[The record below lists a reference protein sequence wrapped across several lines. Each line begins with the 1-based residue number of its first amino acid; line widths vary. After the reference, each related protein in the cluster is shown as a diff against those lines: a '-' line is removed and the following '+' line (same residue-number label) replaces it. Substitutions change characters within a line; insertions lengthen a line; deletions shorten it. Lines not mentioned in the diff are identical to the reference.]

1 MYSKLITIVIFFII
15 SGNLVFSIDD
25 KYSLQVNIDNDA
37 FSIGKNYDRYY
48 TYGTELSLTFPK
60 SKTPEFFLNDFLFSL
75 DKNEENYSISLTHKL
90 FTPSDISSDTILN
103 HDRPY
108 AGLFYLALSKSSN
121 NFLLRQKL
129 LSHLSIG
136 FIGKYAFG
144 KELQTF
150 LHRQW
155 FKSPIP
161 KGWDN
166 QLAADIVLNFYNR
179 FENAIFYDFLPEFIN
194 TSVLFD
200 FNAGTL
206 VNEFGLGAN
215 FKIGRFYDL
224 KLGKDK
230 KTSIAYYVYFDSFVR
245 FVIYNSLLQGGIFNK
260 SSVHSIS
267 ADNINRFYF
276 NGEYGLKINVYDI
289 ELIYSNSIRTS
300 EFKDAKNTF
309 WGSVKLKIYF

>member
-1 MYSKLITIVIFFII
+1 MNNKLIITVIIFII
-15 SGNLVFSIDD
+15 SADLVFSIGDN
-25 KYSLQVNIDNDA
+25 YSLQINIDNDA

-60 SKTPEFFLNDFLFSL
+60 SNTPEFFLNDFLFSL
-75 DKNEENYSISLTHKL
+75 DKNEENYTISLTHKL
-90 FTPSDISSDTILN
+90 FTPSDISSDTILSL
-103 HDRPY
+103 DRPY

-121 NFLLRQKL
+121 NLLLRQKL

-136 FIGKYAFG
+136 FIGKYALG
-144 KELQTF
+144 EELQTF

-166 QLAADIVLNFYNR
+166 QLASDIVLNFYNR
-179 FENAIFYDFLPEFIN
+179 FENAIFYDFLPDFIN

-206 VNEFGLGAN
+206 INEFGLGAN

-224 KLGKDK
+224 KLSKNK

-289 ELIYSNSIRTS
+289 ELIYSNSIRTA

-309 WGSVKLKIYF
+309 WGSVKLRIYF